1 MCRISAVRALHTHL
15 PEVSWWGGDIGNPL
29 FWLHLPEGVS
39 GRSVA
44 EAAASRGVAVAA
56 GAEFDVAGEDVPALR
71 VSVTRVDKR
80 QIDQGIRLLAEAV
93 REVQS
98 RAGITRSMPVV

>member
-1 MCRISAVRALHTHL
+1 MSPA
-15 PEVSWWGGDIGNPL
+15 G
-29 FWLHLPEGVS
+29 
-39 GRSVA
+39 SVA
-44 EAAASRGVAVAA
+44 EAAGARGVAVAA

-98 RAGITRSMPVV
+98 RAGIDAVDAGGVGVRERSRG